1 MEMYKEENSRLKKYM
16 NQLNMENT
24 DLRKQLEES
33 DSKKVEESMNSAKS
47 VSPRE
52 GDAQNYLKLQREN
65 SENRLI

>member
-1 MEMYKEENSRLKKYM
+1 MYKEENSRLKKYM

-33 DSKKVEESMNSAKS
+33 DSKKVEESMIPTVKS

-52 GDAQNYLKLQREN
+52 GDGQNFLKL
-65 SENRLI
+65 